1 MAARLGEGPGKLSFR
16 DPRLS
21 DVDEWRQSARSAL
34 AELLHGPGDLSAEDV
49 QMHRRSTVDGLEIEE
64 LSWQLPY
71 GPRTHALLLKPAG
84 SREKL
89 PGILALHDHAGNKY
103 FGKRKI
109 VSVDSPLL
117 PGIEAHQQRYYGGVG
132 WANQIA
138 RRGFVVLVHD
148 VFPFESRKI
157 LASDLPSHVVSRLMS
172 PPDEIRELIPRDL
185 LEDSAAA
192 QMEVFV
198 GESEEQVAA
207 YNAFAAQHESVIAK
221 SLFCAGLT
229 WPGLTL
235 AEDRAALDY
244 LASRPDVNT
253 DRLGCGGLSGGGLR
267 TAFLAGFDR
276 RIRAAVCAGFMSTW
290 RDFLLNTSY
299 AHTWMIYVP
308 GLPALLD
315 FPEVLALRVPLPTLV
330 MTTTEDPLFTP
341 EEVRRAERIL
351 REIFRKAGASERLSV
366 SIHAG
371 PHKFDVPMQAEA
383 FDWIEKWLT

>member
-1 MAARLGEGPGKLSFR
+1 
-16 DPRLS
+16 
-21 DVDEWRQSARSAL
+21 
-34 AELLHGPGDLSAEDV
+34 
-49 QMHRRSTVDGLEIEE
+49 
-64 LSWQLPY
+64 
-71 GPRTHALLLKPAG
+71 
-84 SREKL
+84 
-89 PGILALHDHAGNKY
+89 
-103 FGKRKI
+103 
-109 VSVDSPLL
+109 
-117 PGIEAHQQRYYGGVG
+117 
-132 WANQIA
+132 
-138 RRGFVVLVHD
+138 
-148 VFPFESRKI
+148 
-157 LASDLPSHVVSRLMS
+157 
-172 PPDEIRELIPRDL
+172 
-185 LEDSAAA
+185 
-192 QMEVFV
+192 MEVFV